1 MSVKVGDVLGT
12 VAGAIVAEAEAIVTE
27 AGAIA
32 AEFAPASSAEPGLL
46 PNTPLDSL
54 SWSPGSPPPWPND
67 LERAAT
73 INTIITLSV
82 LSQQEIND
90 PDTFRS
96 SGPAVNILR
105 SGGGI
110 TKPQTAVES
119 ALGINTEFFIDNLEM
134 DSLIT
139 ATPATGN
146 TNATTI
152 NFNVVEPYSMG
163 LFVETMKVAA
173 LQAGW
178 KNHIEA
184 PYLLTINFV
193 GWDEN
198 NSAETGGSYAKRM
211 IPIKITDIHFDVTT
225 AGSAYNVQAIAWND
239 VTLADQHQKLPVDIV
254 IKGRDVSEILQS
266 GLESLASVLNTR
278 ELVKE
283 DTGQTSKA
291 DQYIILFPKNGES
304 PNLDSAAGPAG
315 ATISAPTGEQDDSI
329 LYKSIKGS
337 QATIE
342 NQSAYDALKAGQ
354 LGKIEGR
361 TLLGEIIRDWAESPD
376 NINDIGK
383 KKIIEEWIAQGTH
396 PFGKEGLAYDDEK
409 GIYSRNGA
417 ELTLSDDLR
426 TFKFKQGTKIQ
437 DVIEEVILA
446 STYAK
451 EVDEALKDPAA
462 KTKDGKLKWFKI
474 ETNCF
479 TLNDNATLKQIG
491 RYPKVFV
498 FKVVPFEAH
507 TNVFKSPTSSAFGI
521 KNLKRECAKQYQYIY
536 TGKNVDV
543 LDFEIKYNHAYL
555 TPVLADRGQGADRAA
570 SEKSAV
576 KPQAGSVATTNT
588 GGGEAPAEGAP
599 PLQEKADILTR
610 LGGTDGE
617 TTATS
622 VARSWNETLMRS
634 EVNMVNVDLTIMGDP
649 FYLSDSGLGNYT
661 AQDSSFTGMNQDG
674 HMNFENGE
682 VFVNVLFRT
691 PIDYSTS
698 TGIMMFPSDTK
709 IVNAFSGI
717 YRVNKVTHKIE
728 KNNFTQTLAL
738 MRLLGQEDTTPVSL
752 IKEGDKTNSI
762 IGNVA
767 GSVFEVVNIT
777 NPPEAV
783 GLLQN
788 FLNGSLE
795 NQLQEALE
803 SQFRTLLG
811 GLDPL
816 AATRD
821 QLAAA
826 LGIDIS
832 LVPTDINDLLS
843 GPFVDSFGELP
854 SGADDL
860 LNLGLDLLGEQ
871 LPLDPLE
878 QLRGFA
884 EDKINGT

>member
-1 MSVKVGDVLGT
+1 MTVSVGDT
-12 VAGAIVAEAEAIVTE
+12 IGAV

-32 AEFAPASSAEPGLL
+32 AEYAPSSSAEPGLL
-46 PNTPLDSL
+46 PNTPADPLA
-54 SWSPGSPPPWPND
+54 WAPGSAPPWPND
-67 LERAAT
+67 LEPAAT
-73 INTIITLSV
+73 MNTIVTLSV
-82 LSQQEIND
+82 LTQQEIND

-96 SGPAVNILR
+96 NGPSINILR

-110 TKPQTAVES
+110 TKPATAAES
-119 ALGINTEFFIDNLEM
+119 ALGINTEFFIDNIEM

-146 TNATTI
+146 TNATNI

-163 LFVETMKVAA
+163 VFVETLRVAA

-193 GWDEN
+193 GWDED

-211 IPIKITDIHFDVTT
+211 IPMRIQDVQFDVTT
-225 AGSAYNVQAIAWND
+225 AGSAYSVTGIAWND
-239 VTLADQHQKLPVDIV
+239 ISLADQYQKLPVDVI
-254 IKGRDVSEILQS
+254 IKGRDVAEILQS

-283 DTGQTSKA
+283 DTGQTQKA
-291 DQYIILFPKNGES
+291 DQYIIMFPKNGEA
-304 PNLDSAAGPAG
+304 PTLGSAAGPSG
-315 ATISAPTGEQDDSI
+315 ATISAPSGEQDDTV

-342 NQSAYDALKAGQ
+342 NQTAYDALKAGQ
-354 LGKIEGR
+354 LGKVEGR
-361 TLLGEIIRDWAESPD
+361 TLLGETIRDWAESPG

-383 KKIIEEWIAQGTH
+383 KTIIEDWIAQGTH

-409 GIYSRNGA
+409 DIYTRNGA

-451 EVDEALKDPAA
+451 DVDEALKDPAA

-479 TLNDNATLKQIG
+479 ILNDNGTLKQTG
-491 RYPKVFV
+491 RYPKVYV

-521 KNLKRECAKQYQYIY
+521 KNLKKECAKQYQYIY

-543 LDFEIKYNHAYL
+543 LDFEIKYNYAYH
-555 TPVLADRGQGADRAA
+555 TPILADRGQGADRAA
-570 SEKSAV
+570 TEKSVV
-576 KPQAGSVATTNT
+576 KPQAGAVATTNT

-610 LGGTDGE
+610 LGGMDGE

-622 VARSWNETLMRS
+622 VARTWNEALMRS
-634 EVNMVNVDLTIMGDP
+634 DVNMVNVDLTIMGDP

-661 AQDSSFTGMNQDG
+661 AKDSSFTGMNQDG

-691 PIDYSTS
+691 PIDYNTS
-698 TGIMMFPSDTK
+698 TGVMMFPSDTK
-709 IVNAFSGI
+709 IINAFSGI

-728 KNNFTQTLAL
+728 KNRFTQTLTL
-738 MRLLGQEDTTPVSL
+738 MRLLGQEDTSPVSL

-762 IGNVA
+762 VGSVA
-767 GSVFEVVNIT
+767 GSVFEIVNIT
-777 NPPEAV
+777 NPPEVV

-795 NQLQEALE
+795 NQLQEALDF
-803 SQFRTLLG
+803 QFRKLLG
-811 GLDPL
+811 GFDPL
-816 AATRD
+816 SATRE
-821 QLAAA
+821 QIAAA
-826 LGIDIS
+826 LGIEIS
-832 LVPTDINDLLS
+832 LVPTDINELLS
-843 GPFVDSFGELP
+843 GPFVDQYGENPPGFG
-854 SGADDL
+854 DL
-860 LNLGLDLLGEQ
+860 LDIGLGIIGEE

-878 QLRGFA
+878 LLRGLA
-884 EDKINGT
+884 EDELGL